1 MSTAKFNV
9 FSVRMFLDRFPRSIY
24 SIITIPGQK
33 WGEDMDGAGVEL
45 GMGLWGRRGWRTA
58 VTSKH

>member
-9 FSVRMFLDRFPRSIY
+9 FSVRIFLDRFPRSIY

-45 GMGLWGRRGWRTA
+45 GMGLWGRRDGEPQ
-58 VTSKH
+58 